1 MKNKSENK
9 EGKKAEE
16 REQEIKK
23 RKKRRVERKEREER
37 GEAKMRRYGE
47 KRDKN
52 TGKGG
57 IKKTWPGSKEKSEIE
72 RQTENKPEI
81 KCSADE
87 LS

>member
-1 MKNKSENK
+1 MENKSENK
-9 EGKKAEE
+9 EGKIAEE

-37 GEAKMRRYGE
+37 GEVKMRRYGE

-57 IKKTWPGSKEKSEIE
+57 IKETLARKQRKELNRKAN
-72 RQTENKPEI
+72 RK
-81 KCSADE
+81 
-87 LS
+87 